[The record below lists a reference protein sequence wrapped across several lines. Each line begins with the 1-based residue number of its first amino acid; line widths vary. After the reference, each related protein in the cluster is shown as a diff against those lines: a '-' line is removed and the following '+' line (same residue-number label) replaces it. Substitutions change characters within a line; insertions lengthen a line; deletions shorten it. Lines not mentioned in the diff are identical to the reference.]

1 MLRMPKPSLFKEYKM
16 KKFLLFIALL
26 FPVMASAQQLP
37 ASGGRTQGM
46 PDGYGDLVQI
56 NCKTGCSAS
65 GPSST
70 QLPATLGPK
79 TGALSLSVVPN
90 TDTTFPVSAA
100 SLPLPTGAATSA
112 LQTTT
117 NTTLGAPF
125 QAGGSIG
132 NTTFAAT
139 QATASNF
146 NAQVVGPVA
155 TGVAASGNPL
165 PGGCKA
171 HGSGL
176 TVVTNNQRQD
186 IWCGTSGQTIVA
198 LGNPV
203 SIAPI
208 SAGGSAVT
216 LSFTA
221 SGGQNPLGVLPY
233 VWNATSGLAPFSGDA
248 NGTNTQL
255 AVTAS
260 RWQYAAASGGISNS
274 TTAVTV
280 CPAQGGTLRCYMTSL
295 QLDATALGAATE
307 IVVRDGA
314 SGTVIWRGAIS
325 TAGVS
330 NDNIVFPV
338 PLKGTANTLMEVA
351 TITATI
357 TGAVYVNSQGFSGN

>member
-1 MLRMPKPSLFKEYKM
+1 M

-90 TDTTFPVSAA
+90 TDTAFPVSAA

-139 QATASNF
+139 QATASNL
-146 NAQVVGPVA
+146 NAQVVGS
-155 TGVAASGNPL
+155 VAAGSTATPNPL
-165 PGGCKA
+165 LA
-171 HGSGL
+171 GSRYNTTLPTYTVGQIGEDQIDSRGSL
-176 TVVTNNQRQD
+176 RSLIVGILAAPANASNAIYATNTGTTSTGPLYVANGIWDGTVVRPQRGD
-186 IWCGTSGQTIVA
+186 DSGT
-198 LGNPV
+198 L
-203 SIAPI
+203 
-208 SAGGSAVT
+208 
-216 LSFTA
+216 
-221 SGGQNPLGVLPY
+221 
-233 VWNATSGLAPFSGDA
+233 
-248 NGTNTQL
+248 TQL
-255 AVTAS
+255 AVTGS

-330 NDNIVFPV
+330 NDNVVFPV